1 MRRRSSDSLYLTKRP
16 INPADVIKWVKDESA
31 GGIVLFLGTVR
42 STNKGRMVE
51 KLEYQTYHAMADR
64 RMRLIEAEVRKRW
77 RVKKVRM
84 VHREGNLQV
93 GEISVA
99 VAVSAEHRLEAFEA
113 CRYAIERVK
122 HALPI
127 WKREKIAG
135 GREVWVEGAP
145 IQE

>member
-1 MRRRSSDSLYLTKRP
+1 MRRRTGDSLHLTKRT
-16 INPADVIKWVKDESA
+16 INPAEVINSVKDESA
-31 GGIVLFLGTVR
+31 GGVVLFLGTVR
-42 STNKGRMVE
+42 STNKGRTVE
-51 KLEYQTYHAMADR
+51 KLEYQTYHAMAER
-64 RMRLIEAEVRKRW
+64 RMRLIEAEVRRRW
-77 RVKKVRM
+77 RVKKMRM
-84 VHREGNLQV
+84 VHREGNLRV

-99 VAVSAEHRLEAFEA
+99 VAVSAEHRLEAFDA

-135 GREVWVEGAP
+135 GREVWVEGVP